1 MAMIDSPSFPDPNQ
15 VSYRQT
21 ALRYGA
27 IWGGF
32 SVFTILLGY
41 LTDTDPSMPSTGTGI
56 KVAYGLLGFGV
67 AIWAVSAAIKQHR
80 DRELGGFI
88 SMGRAVMV
96 ALTVGLVAGVIGAV
110 FMLLYSTVINPAYS
124 ETMQAAIQ
132 AQWEAQGMTE
142 EQIEQMS
149 GMSGFMGH
157 PVFIFLSQV
166 IGGAIFGLIIGLI
179 AGAVMKK
186 DRPFA

>member
-1 MAMIDSPSFPDPNQ
+1 M
-15 VSYRQT
+15 
-21 ALRYGA
+21 
-27 IWGGF
+27 
-32 SVFTILLGY
+32 
-41 LTDTDPSMPSTGTGI
+41 
-56 KVAYGLLGFGV
+56 
-67 AIWAVSAAIKQHR
+67 
-80 DRELGGFI
+80 
-88 SMGRAVMV
+88 
-96 ALTVGLVAGVIGAV
+96 
-110 FMLLYSTVINPAYS
+110 
-124 ETMQAAIQ
+124 IQ